1 MQKILLSL
9 LVITGFAA
17 YSYHEQTETAERIP
31 AVTPSSNSNT
41 QELNSNGTAGTSSQ
55 NGTYKDGEYTGPVVD
70 AFYGNIQ
77 VKAIIQDGRLTD
89 VQFLQYP
96 NDRPNSIEINERMI
110 PIVRQEAIQ
119 SQSANVDIVSG
130 ATDSAV
136 AFKQSLGKAL
146 EQASGS

>member
-17 YSYHEQTETAERIP
+17 YSYYVQTGNAENVP
-31 AVTPSSNSNT
+31 SAVPSSNTTT
-41 QELNSNGTAGTSSQ
+41 QKLNSNGTAGTTSKK
-55 NGTYKDGEYTGPVVD
+55 GTYKDGEYIGPVVD

-77 VKAIIQDGRLTD
+77 VKAIIQNGRLSD

-96 NDRPNSIEINERMI
+96 NDRPNSIEINESMI

-119 SQSANVDIVSG
+119 KQNANVDIISG
-130 ATDSAV
+130 ATDSVV

-146 EQASGS
+146 EQAS